1 MIIRDTP
8 TGAEAVHVGVELS
21 TESHGRS
28 PNRALDGAALLDREN
43 ATAMYMT
50 LRSVISGLQ
59 ENYLIR
65 ISFDREDDITITLVA
80 VWARVRDAL
89 ETLIARI
96 ARIIMLSRKESY
108 IIETFL
114 RRKRKLTFER
124 TKPPIISLF
133 VCRSS

>member
-1 MIIRDTP
+1 M
-8 TGAEAVHVGVELS
+8 ELR
-21 TESHGRS
+21 TDSHGRS
-28 PNRALDGAALLDREN
+28 LDRALDGTALLDREN
-43 ATAMYMT
+43 ATATYMT

-59 ENYLIR
+59 ENYLIL

-80 VWARVRDAL
+80 VRARVRDAL

-114 RRKRKLTFER
+114 RRKRKLTFIR
-124 TKPPIISLF
+124 TKPPIDSLLD
-133 VCRSS
+133 CRSS